1 MAVKTCPI
9 CGKEFK
15 QLAVHMR
22 RIHPQSGVSVKVG
35 ENSSSAPP
43 SVRFVSSRSSG
54 LTVVIRPKRRGFVNT
69 SGGSIET
76 VVDEGKKVTF
86 VQGELKTSDPEIID
100 YLTNT
105 YKDARFPITRVD

>member
-1 MAVKTCPI
+1 MAVETCAI

-15 QLAVHMR
+15 RLAVHMKLA
-22 RIHPQSGVSVKVG
+22 HPPDAPVKVG

-54 LTVVIRPKRRGFVNT
+54 LTVVVRPRRRGFVNT

-76 VVDEGKKVTF
+76 IVDEGKKAIF
-86 VQGELKTSDPEIID
+86 VKGELITSDPEVID

-105 YKDARFPITRVD
+105 YKDARFPVTRVD

>member
-1 MAVKTCPI
+1 MAVETCAI

-15 QLAVHMR
+15 RLAVHMKLA
-22 RIHPQSGVSVKVG
+22 HPTDALVKVG

-100 YLTNT
+100 YLTNI